1 MKLKMSYIVTPK
13 PTTKLLHVVHIYNGI
28 GYTMVALSKFVLHQ
42 SFMHP
47 VQAIVLG
54 LIDLTY
60 IGLTCN
66 HIGIR
71 STYSRKWLMFSKLNK
86 T

>member
-1 MKLKMSYIVTPK
+1 MTPK
-13 PTTKLLHVVHIYNGI
+13 PTTKLLHVVLIYNGL
-28 GYTMVALSKFVLHQ
+28 GYMMVAFSEFVLYQ
-42 SFMHP
+42 SFMHLM
-47 VQAIVLG
+47 QAIVLG
-54 LIDLTY
+54 LINLTY

-71 STYSRKWLMFSKLNK
+71 TTYLRKWLMFSELNK